1 MGRGSCKRD
10 VGIMADKILA
20 YSTIFPLILIG
31 IMITIPVLFVVF
43 AGTTLMLLTCFIMDN
58 IWIVGILALI
68 VLIYFM

>member
-1 MGRGSCKRD
+1 M
-10 VGIMADKILA
+10 VEKILI
-20 YSTIFPLILIG
+20 YFTIFPLILIG

-68 VLIYFM
+68 ILYYFM